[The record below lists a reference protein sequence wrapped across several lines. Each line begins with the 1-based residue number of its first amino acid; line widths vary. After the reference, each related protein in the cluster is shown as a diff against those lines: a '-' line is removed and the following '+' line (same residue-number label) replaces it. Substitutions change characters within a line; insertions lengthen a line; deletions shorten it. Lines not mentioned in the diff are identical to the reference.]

1 MALDCKLSTASAIK
15 GHFCSL
21 LISNILCYP
30 RFRNLPFASLHIQLH
45 TTSFSLVRIPL
56 CIRAIAK
63 GEFAGVFDPSK
74 ACALSTR
81 FLNLLSFNHNLYD
94 AYHRR
99 VFHLVHNNRSIAP
112 VLLGSVLTLPLDL
125 SSFAPIV

>member
-1 MALDCKLSTASAIK
+1 MTLDCKLSTASAIK

-81 FLNLLSFNHNLYD
+81 SFNPSSLITIYMMRTT
-94 AYHRR
+94 A
-99 VFHLVHNNRSIAP
+99 VFFFLFTQIGRLHPCFWDPSLLCHWTFPPLHL
-112 VLLGSVLTLPLDL
+112 
-125 SSFAPIV
+125 

>member
-1 MALDCKLSTASAIK
+1 MTLDCKLSTASAIK

-63 GEFAGVFDPSK
+63 GEFAGVFLIRQKLVLCRLNFSISCLLITIYMMRTTAVFFFLFTQIGRLHPCFWDPS
-74 ACALSTR
+74 
-81 FLNLLSFNHNLYD
+81 LLCHWTFPPL
-94 AYHRR
+94 
-99 VFHLVHNNRSIAP
+99 HL
-112 VLLGSVLTLPLDL
+112 
-125 SSFAPIV
+125 

>member
-1 MALDCKLSTASAIK
+1 MTLDCKLSTASAIK

-45 TTSFSLVRIPL
+45 TTSFSLVRIHSVSVLLQKANLP
-56 CIRAIAK
+56 
-63 GEFAGVFDPSK
+63 EFFDPSK

-81 FLNLLSFNHNLYD
+81 SLNLLSFNHNLYD